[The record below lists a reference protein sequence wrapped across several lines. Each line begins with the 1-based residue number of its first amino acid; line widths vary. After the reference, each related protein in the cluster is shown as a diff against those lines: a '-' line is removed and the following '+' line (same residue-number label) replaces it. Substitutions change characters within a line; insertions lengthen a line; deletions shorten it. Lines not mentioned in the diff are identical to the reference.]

1 MGQAT
6 SILITFC
13 LSRRPRTKTS
23 NVPSGGQNPVP
34 ARGLG
39 TLSRHQVLKR
49 RLARPLPYYQWLWA
63 PDLVFQPPNGLRR
76 IPT

>member
-23 NVPSGGQNPVP
+23 NVPSRGQNPVP

-39 TLSRHQVLKR
+39 TLNRHQVLQR
-49 RLARPLPYYQWLWA
+49 RLARPLLHYRGRLTWFPASQWSKE
-63 PDLVFQPPNGLRR
+63 DS
-76 IPT
+76 

>member
-23 NVPSGGQNPVP
+23 NVPSGGQSPWP
-34 ARGLG
+34 ARAC
-39 TLSRHQVLKR
+39 RHLVLWR
-49 RLARPLPYYQWLWA
+49 RLARPLPFYQWLWA
-63 PDLVFQPPNGLRR
+63 PDLVPNLLYGLRR